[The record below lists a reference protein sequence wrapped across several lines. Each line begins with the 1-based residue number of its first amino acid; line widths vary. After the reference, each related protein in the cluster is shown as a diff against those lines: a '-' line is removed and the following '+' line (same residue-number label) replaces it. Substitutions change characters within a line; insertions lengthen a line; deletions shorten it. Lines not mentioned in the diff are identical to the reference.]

1 MSRIGKQPIVVPSG
15 VEVKLDSTGRN
26 IDIKGAKG
34 NLTFHWRP
42 EIEVTHCDDDKQ
54 ICCAIAK
61 DADDNR
67 QNSAFWGTT
76 RARINNMVE
85 GVTKGYEKKLKIVGV
100 GWNAKAQGQ
109 TIVLN
114 IGFCHSVPIEA
125 PADVKFEIDKNVN
138 IKITGPDKQA
148 VGQFAA
154 NVRSKREPE
163 PYNGKGIMYHDEVII
178 RKAGKAFGA

>member
-1 MSRIGKQPIVVPSG
+1 MSRIGKQPIAIPSG
-15 VEVKLDSTGRN
+15 VEVKLDSAGRN
-26 IDIKGAKG
+26 IDIKGANG

-42 EIEVTHCDDDKQ
+42 EIEVTHSDEEKQ
-54 ICCAIAK
+54 ICCAISK
-61 DADDNR
+61 DADDTR

-76 RARINNMVE
+76 RSRIYNMIE
-85 GVTKGYEKKLKIVGV
+85 GVTKGYTKKLKIVGV
-100 GWNAKAQGQ
+100 GWNAQAQGQ

-114 IGFCHSVPIEA
+114 IGYCHTVPLVA
-125 PADVKFEIDKNVN
+125 PDGVKFEIDNNVN
-138 IKITGPDKQA
+138 IKITGADKQA

-154 NVRSKREPE
+154 NIRSKREPE